1 MEEHSS
7 SKGEGSHRA
16 SGAGFKSSEWLW
28 TFGPVIAAAQQG
40 WWIYI
45 PRHDGNGLKG
55 SAGYSEMRSQRASN
69 ALQHVHPN
77 PRCHDVREYG
87 GSPGWSWISWMRIC
101 FLMCCI
107 NALCKSFSIPGGRKH
122 LFVLH
127 AVFWNPARK
136 KNQNKQQQQKNKRT
150 LISRM
155 SSAPSN

>member
-136 KNQNKQQQQKNKRT
+136 KKPKQTTTTKKQEDFD
-150 LISRM
+150 
-155 SSAPSN
+155 